1 MWRNSNNPKGV
12 AQRERLG
19 KRILDAKIGHKTEM
33 SLAIKS
39 RRERGRE
46 MASKRYKLIERPIRR
61 DSQKERLEESRRT
74 RPVRWR
80 EKYK

>member
-39 RRERGRE
+39 RRERGRGGE
-46 MASKRYKLIERPIRR
+46 KWQEIHVKRTTNL
-61 DSQKERLEESRRT
+61 
-74 RPVRWR
+74 
-80 EKYK
+80 

>member
-39 RRERGRE
+39 SRERGGGRE

-61 DSQKERLEESRRT
+61 NSKRG
-74 RPVRWR
+74 
-80 EKYK
+80 